1 MGTIWEN
8 ENLKIHL
15 AIESTAAC
23 CSVLQRVAA
32 CCSVLQC
39 GQVISPLN
47 RLLGVAVCCSVLQCV
62 AVCCSVLHGVAGF
75 YSHLAT
81 GFTIYKNHTAN
92 FWEIETVCRAIVVV
106 FHNYDDLHGGHDLCD
121 YGNVLWV
128 ELLWATAH
136 LKSFCGL
143 VWATVH
149 IKSFFELLR
158 T

>member
-92 FWEIETVCRAIVVV
+92 FGKLKQFAGPSWSFFTITMICTVGMTC
-106 FHNYDDLHGGHDLCD
+106 
-121 YGNVLWV
+121 
-128 ELLWATAH
+128 ATMGTC
-136 LKSFCGL
+136 CGL
-143 VWATVH
+143 
-149 IKSFFELLR
+149 SFFGLLR